1 MPRDST
7 NDLRGGGCFLG
18 LLAEEGVEA
27 DGSGGGGGG
36 RGSGDAGT
44 GFFSVVFL
52 MGKVGSGV
60 VLLLLWASK
69 RFRVIRKATDSSVFI
84 GLFAADTAVAD
95 PDDEHGSLA
104 EAEQAEAETA
114 ATAH

>member
-1 MPRDST
+1 MDV
-7 NDLRGGGCFLG
+7 GGGCGLG
-18 LLAEEGVEA
+18 GL
-27 DGSGGGGGG
+27 GGGGGG
-36 RGSGDAGT
+36 GDT
-44 GFFSVVFL
+44 GFFSNLVFL

-60 VLLLLWASK
+60 DVPQLLLLWASK
-69 RFRVIRKATDSSVFI
+69 RFRVIRGKATDSSVFI